1 MCVEDGNVPQR
12 AFARAFVHIQGL
24 KE

>member
-12 AFARAFVHIQGL
+12 AFARASVHIQGL
-24 KE
+24 KK